1 MGNSPLDEARRDAE
15 AALIRLRTAIKGQG
29 LSLREI
35 DRRLGLAAGQTSN
48 KLAGRRGLDLAEL
61 LAIAKAGGVDLA
73 EVLSLAPVNSAPGS
87 LLANLTPQERLD
99 LQEFI
104 RETVSLAPDWEPAK
118 SPAPK
123 QDSQEAEKKQI
134 RRE

>member
-1 MGNSPLDEARRDAE
+1 MGDSPLDEARRDVDAV
-15 AALIRLRTAIKGQG
+15 LDRLRTAIKGRG

-48 KLAGRRGLDLAEL
+48 KLAGRRGLDLAEF
-61 LAIAKAGGVDLA
+61 LAISKAGGVDIA
-73 EVLSLAPVNSAPGS
+73 DVLPLGGPPKS

-104 RETVSLAPDWEPAK
+104 RETVSLAPDWEAGK
-118 SPAPK
+118 SPAP
-123 QDSQEAEKKQI
+123 QQGSQEAETKRI
-134 RRE
+134 RRK

>member
-1 MGNSPLDEARRDAE
+1 MSHAPLDEARREAQ
-15 AALIRLRTAIKGQG
+15 AALIRLRSAIKERG

-35 DRRLGLAAGQTSN
+35 DRRLGFAEGQTSN

-61 LAIAKAGGVDLA
+61 LAIAKAGGVEVA
-73 EVLSLAPVNSAPGS
+73 EFLPGAGAPSS
-87 LLANLTPQERLD
+87 LLANLSPQERLD

-104 RETVSLAPDWEPAK
+104 RETVSLAPDWESGK
-118 SPAPK
+118 SPAPR
-123 QDSQEAEKKQI
+123 QEAEKKKGI